1 MSLADIEFKEILKYA
16 YTLYRKR
23 CVGVNRIELYAQFAE
38 DFVNSKRYVNC
49 HNEAVCLNAHN
60 VNYHRIIRLFIHKEI
75 LVRKYFDKDTFT
87 DVDCD
92 NLFTEFL
99 MNDHDSTANV
109 VENPCKD
116 REHSHISFD
125 CYLSDEQIA
134 IITDG
139 INKADVFTSHVS
151 EAQIRQ
157 LFNCEL
163 LQPLTAKKIRSV
175 VTVFHALM
183 IEGVIKSNWQKVISD
198 NGLILSPKTG
208 KPLSSSNLSSA
219 LSEIKQED
227 RRGNNIIRQ
236 MARDVGR
243 IKNRDGKEDVISKGT

>member
-23 CVGVNRIELYAQFAE
+23 CVGVHRKEVYIQFAK
-38 DFVNSKRYVNC
+38 DFVNLKRYVNC
-49 HNEAVCLNAHN
+49 HHEVVCMNIHN
-60 VNYHRIIRLFIHKEI
+60 VNFHRIIRLFIHNGG
-75 LVRKYFDKDTFT
+75 LVRKYFDKDSFT
-87 DVDCD
+87 EVDCD
-92 NLFTEFL
+92 NLATEFL
-99 MNDHDSTANV
+99 MNDQDSAVNV
-109 VENPCKD
+109 VNNPHKVRD
-116 REHSHISFD
+116 SSHTTFD

-134 IITDG
+134 IITEG
-139 INKADVFTSHVS
+139 VNKADVFTTHVS

-163 LQPLTAKKIRSV
+163 PHPLTAKKIRSV

-208 KPLSSSNLSSA
+208 KPLTNSNLSSA
-219 LSEIKQED
+219 LSEIKLED
-227 RRGNNIIRQ
+227 KRGNNIIRQ

-243 IKNRDGKEDVISKGT
+243 IKNRDEKEDVISEGT